1 MITEIPPA
9 ALRAYALFYGKYRT
23 APFQQSAL
31 DWVVGT
37 AMRKKIFATL
47 LRAGWIQKSTR
58 MRYTCRKP
66 DTVIG
71 GLLEFRVPTA
81 IRQAERPYAFTGL
94 SSIELWSDY
103 CYIQRSRER
112 SPYFMK
118 IVRKDLPYWKRFF
131 NERSIPYYMQRGS
144 TIGEF
149 VILIPVD
156 HVVAEEKAGMQVEP
170 LQHTMRMAKDNE
182 MYAYAYHYMR
192 EKYGTAAA

>member
-1 MITEIPPA
+1 MFLPRVLSYTEHRSQFPPVHQFSPKNSNIYISVTYKVTMITEIPPA

-94 SSIELWSDY
+94 SSIELWSDF
-103 CYIQRSRER
+103 CYIHRSRER

-118 IVRKDLPYWKRFF
+118 IVRK
-131 NERSIPYYMQRGS
+131 
-144 TIGEF
+144 
-149 VILIPVD
+149 
-156 HVVAEEKAGMQVEP
+156 
-170 LQHTMRMAKDNE
+170 
-182 MYAYAYHYMR
+182 
-192 EKYGTAAA
+192 